1 MQTTTQKTERD
12 FSEVITDVP
21 EPEAAAREIESLRE
35 ELALERDSRL
45 RLAAEF
51 DNYRRR
57 VRREHAE
64 AAHAGKRELLE
75 QLISIAD
82 DLDLAIANL
91 DGVSDAVAEV
101 VRMTRRRNN
110 SLLQANGVAG
120 FDSLGQQ
127 FDPER
132 HEAFDVAKGTETE
145 PGTVHAE
152 LRRGY
157 LWGDKLLRPALV
169 TVAQ

>member
-91 DGVSDAVAEV
+91 DDDNCAQALDLLVKQAERCRATLLIATHDA
-101 VRMTRRRNN
+101 RLKTRFDRQLR
-110 SLLQANGVAG
+110 LPLQ
-120 FDSLGQQ
+120 S
-127 FDPER
+127 
-132 HEAFDVAKGTETE
+132 
-145 PGTVHAE
+145 
-152 LRRGY
+152 
-157 LWGDKLLRPALV
+157 
-169 TVAQ
+169 

>member
-1 MQTTTQKTERD
+1 MPMTKQQTETGLSELTT
-12 FSEVITDVP
+12 EVSVP
-21 EPEAAAREIESLRE
+21 EDTAQEIEDLRE
-35 ELALERDSRL
+35 QLASERDSRL

-57 VRREHAE
+57 VRRGHAQ
-64 AAHAGKRELLE
+64 AADTVKRELLE
-75 QLISIAD
+75 QLISMAD

-91 DGVSDAVAEV
+91 DGVSDAVADV
-101 VRMTRRRNN
+101 VRMTRRRFNGM
-110 SLLQANGVAG
+110 LQASGVAG
-120 FDSLGQQ
+120 FDSLGHK

-169 TVAQ
+169 SVAQ